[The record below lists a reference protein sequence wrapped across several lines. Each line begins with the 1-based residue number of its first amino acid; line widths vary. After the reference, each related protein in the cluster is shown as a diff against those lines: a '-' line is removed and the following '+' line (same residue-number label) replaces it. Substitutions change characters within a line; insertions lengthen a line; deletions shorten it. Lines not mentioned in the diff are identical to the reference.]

1 MTGSRTG
8 KLAMQ
13 PTPSVTRLVAAV
25 RAPSSAIESGR
36 GLASR
41 LSPTHS
47 ESNTGCASNSRASDI
62 SCSTVVTPKNT
73 PRCGRVNPNLSVCVV
88 IASLLDVPVHDGFHH
103 EKIVLALGQDELRA
117 LQAEIGRA
125 HHPHEGHVAREQLLK
140 ARIDLQA
147 LGRIERAAPGD
158 DQPIHILTAIPR
170 PAVGAEERVE
180 THGGIGVEP
189 GGPEEADGLELAR
202 MEAHAPERREIDD
215 VHGDVQAQ
223 LFPGILVHDGHG
235 SRGSGERD
243 DREREAL
250 AVLLEHAV
258 LGGTPARLP
267 QEVLRLRGIVLG
279 YSDLLVEGGQ

>member
-47 ESNTGCASNSRASDI
+47 ESNTGFASTSRASDI

-73 PRCGRVNPNLSVCVV
+73 PRCGRVNPNLSVRVV
-88 IASLLDVPVHDGFHH
+88 IASLLDVPFHDGLHH
-103 EKIVLALGQDELRA
+103 EKIVLALGQDQLRA

-125 HHPHEGHVAREQLLK
+125 HHPHERHVAREELLK

-147 LGRIERAAPGD
+147 IRRIERAAPGH
-158 DQPIHILTAIPR
+158 DQPIHLRAAVAG
-170 PAVGAEERVE
+170 PAVGAQERIE
-180 THGGIGVEP
+180 AHGWVRVEP
-189 GGPEEADGLELAR
+189 GRPEEADGVELSRLEAD
-202 MEAHAPERREIDD
+202 APERGEIDD
-215 VHGDVQAQ
+215 VDGDVETEP
-223 LFPGILVHDGHG
+223 LPGVLV
-235 SRGSGERD
+235 
-243 DREREAL
+243 
-250 AVLLEHAV
+250 
-258 LGGTPARLP
+258 
-267 QEVLRLRGIVLG
+267 
-279 YSDLLVEGGQ
+279 